1 MEALPEP
8 LKKVKDL
15 ENEYNSNMARV
26 KDFNNENN
34 SYMARVKHRVKCILP
49 SLLPKFYIFL
59 KFASNVLKLALYPN
73 QIF

>member
-1 MEALPEP
+1 MEALHEL

-49 SLLPKFYIFL
+49 SLLVKFHIFFN
-59 KFASNVLKLALYPN
+59 FASNVLKLAMYPN